1 MALRIDSTNT
11 QMTNPGMDA
20 TYQSE
25 NTVAFDTLTS
35 VGGVSDLKGLNVQ
48 TLEAKRIKEVQRNN
62 NKY

>member
-1 MALRIDSTNT
+1 
-11 QMTNPGMDA
+11 MTNQGMDA
-20 TYQSE
+20 TQSE

-35 VGGVSDLKGLNVQ
+35 VGGVSDLKGLNIQ